1 MTFRELLPLLIVLLI
16 GIWTISL
23 PRIHSRDRLERRL
36 WRHVDEDLGARKL
49 EADRRASRRRVVQFF
64 SHDLANLLYPPT
76 QLQHAMAYPGR
87 RRRRR
92 YVQPTFR
99 ARPWFQFWHGL
110 PVVWPAR
117 FHRWDIGP
125 TTYRWT
131 SEARVAVLGEQWFI
145 RLEKQHAQALGL
157 EWRPGLFDRDVDWSR
172 DLVTLA
178 QGRPAHVP
186 DQFAAEEEMS
196 G

>member
-1 MTFRELLPLLIVLLI
+1 VRTVLLLVVLA
-16 GIWTISL
+16 GLGTWAVNL
-23 PRIHSRDRLERRL
+23 PRRLSRDRLERRL

-64 SHDLANLLYPPT
+64 SHDLANLLYPAT

-99 ARPWFQFWHGL
+99 AKT
-110 PVVWPAR
+110 WPRR

-131 SEARVAVLGEQWFI
+131 SEARVAFIGEQWFL
-145 RLEKQHAQALGL
+145 RMEKQHAQALGL

-172 DLVTLA
+172 DLLTLA
-178 QGRPAHVP
+178 QGKPAHVP
-186 DQFAAEEEMS
+186 DQFPAEEEM
-196 G
+196 GA